1 MSEEQPAAVAPA
13 AEEPAAP
20 AAEEPTAPA
29 AEEPTAP
36 AAEEPAAPAPAAAE
50 PEVSK
55 DAQIIFVLGG
65 PGSGKGTQ
73 CEQIVKKYGFGHF
86 SAGDLL
92 RAEVASGSDMG
103 KELEEIMKE
112 GKLVPSSVTIQL
124 LKKAIANAEGEKF
137 LVDGF
142 PRALDQAEEFEKE
155 VIPCKLVLFF
165 DCPQDVM
172 QERLLKRAETSGR
185 ADDNIET
192 IKKRFDTF
200 MNASMPV
207 IDHFEKVEKVA
218 KISAVP
224 APEEVFVEVC
234 KVMESHGF
242 MDAEAEAAELEA
254 AAIKL
259 QSSGRAMLARKK
271 VEKAKKEKAK
281 AEAEAEAAPAAEE
294 PAAPAPVDE
303 PAAPAP
309 AAAAPAPAE
318 PAAPESA
325 APAQPQVMS
334 IGGGETTKEYLE
346 KIEVVANLK
355 LSLKQLDIARSDS
368 PYRFLANYFTN
379 IAEQRGEAAL

>member
-1 MSEEQPAAVAPA
+1 MSEEQPAAV
-13 AEEPAAP
+13 
-20 AAEEPTAPA
+20 APA

-271 VEKAKKEKAK
+271 VEKAKEEKAK